1 MNRREEALKAFIGI
15 RRVSDK
21 LLKSARKDAKR
32 YQLNINEFAVLE
44 LLYHKGPSTT
54 TDITKKILLANSSTT
69 YIVDQLCLKGMVC
82 RENLS
87 EDKRVSMVSLT
98 PKGLEL
104 IRQAFPCH
112 AEMIENLFNGLTDSE
127 IQYLRDLLKKI

>member
-32 YQLNINEFAVLE
+32 YQLNMNEFAVLE

-54 TDITKKILLANSSTT
+54 TDITKKILIANSSTT
-69 YIVDQLCLKGMVC
+69 YIVDQLCLKGLVC

-87 EDKRVSMVSLT
+87 EDKRISIVSLT
-98 PKGLEL
+98 EKGHEL
-104 IRQAFPCH
+104 ISRAFPCH
-112 AEMIENLFNGLTDSE
+112 AEMIEDLFIGLSDSE
-127 IQYLRDLLKKI
+127 IQHLRELLKKI